1 MTHNSGVTDLPIS
14 GFPPGGSVAQG
25 LDAGS
30 AAPVPE
36 LLAVDSVADVLSAF
50 AGDGPVPAGSAAAGS
65 PAAGPALDG
74 GQAEAISDDER
85 NRYGLLLDR
94 AAERGLLTPREYEV
108 RLADLAAATSVD
120 QMREIVT
127 VLPGREAPRRSPRV
141 ARTRTG
147 PSPAEGGAPPADH
160 LRRRSSQ
167 WLVLAVL
174 VLAMV
179 VAMVFFAVYAEHL
192 THADHSGLGAPGLVR
207 ALSALRS

>member
-25 LDAGS
+25 LDAGA

-50 AGDGPVPAGSAAAGS
+50 AGDGPVPAGAAAAGS

-147 PSPAEGGAPPADH
+147 PRRPRVA
-160 LRRRSSQ
+160 RRRPITSAAGPVSGWCWPSWCWPWWWRWSSSPS
-167 WLVLAVL
+167 
-174 VLAMV
+174 MPN
-179 VAMVFFAVYAEHL
+179 
-192 THADHSGLGAPGLVR
+192 T
-207 ALSALRS
+207 

>member
-1 MTHNSGVTDLPIS
+1 MTHNSLVTDLPIS

-50 AGDGPVPAGSAAAGS
+50 AGDGPNGVPVSGR
-65 PAAGPALDG
+65 PAARPASDERV
-74 GQAEAISDDER
+74 QEISDDER

-127 VLPGREAPRRSPRV
+127 VLPGREAPRRPPRA

-147 PSPAEGGAPPADH
+147 PSSAEAGALAADH
-160 LRRRSSQ
+160 VRRRSSH

-192 THADHSGLGAPGLVR
+192 THVDHSGLAARDLARG
-207 ALSALRS
+207 LSALRS